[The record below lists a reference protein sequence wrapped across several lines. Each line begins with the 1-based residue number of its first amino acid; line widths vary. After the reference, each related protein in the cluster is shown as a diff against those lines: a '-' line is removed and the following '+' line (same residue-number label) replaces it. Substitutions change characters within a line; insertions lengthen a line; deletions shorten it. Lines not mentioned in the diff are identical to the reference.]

1 MSVTIPNNP
10 VSIGNARAYSLDKNN
25 CTVEYCMDEE
35 LKKLFPSLAADG
47 CYKKGVGRTGGVPG
61 YIKQEIFKEKLHQV
75 VLAAW
80 SLGENVKSSGSQDL
94 FLNNGSV
101 GKVLNLKTGKFDEPL
116 THQQLNADI
125 KIWYY
130 KTIKEGLIKG
140 AEITDWYISQNQML
154 SRQLREEANVYGRE
168 ALLNAAGLAVGQG
181 IGKVAGKMTKAV
193 TKEAK
198 ATIIKGKNISL
209 KGSASVI
216 KGTKVPLEVNLSI
229 SINRH
234 ANTWGGRKVGDAI
247 FNPKHFNDGRRRV
260 NTNID
265 VFSFN
270 AIEYPM
276 TKGYEKVQDAYV
288 ESHFNNPIEPFS
300 YNQVMGGK
308 ADFITDFTPIVG
320 NVKAGMAAAGNVL
333 LYYETMKAAD
343 RVEKTDMINEKSR
356 RDFGDYIK
364 RLIVND
370 INTFNAAKIERLLK
384 LYKLEGYKITNMKIR

>member
-10 VSIGNARAYSLDKNN
+10 VSIGNARSYSLDKNT

-61 YIKQEIFKEKLHQV
+61 YIKQVIFKEKLHQV

-80 SLGENVKSSGSQDL
+80 SLGENIKSSGSQDL

-101 GKVLNLKTGKFDEPL
+101 GMVLNLKTGKFDEPL

-198 ATIIKGKNISL
+198 ATIIKGKNVSL

-234 ANTWGGRKVGDAI
+234 ANTCGGRKVGDAI

-320 NVKAGMAAAGNVL
+320 NVKAGMAAAGNAF

-343 RVEKTDMINEKSR
+343 RVEKTDMISEKSR
-356 RDFGDYIK
+356 REFGDYIK

-370 INTFNAAKIERLLK
+370 INSFNAAKTEQLLK

>member
-1 MSVTIPNNP
+1 MATNPNTP
-10 VSIGNARAYSLDKNN
+10 VSIGNARSYSLDKNT

-61 YIKQEIFKEKLHQV
+61 YIKQVIFKEKLHQV

-80 SLGENVKSSGSQDL
+80 SLGENIKSSGSQDL

-140 AEITDWYISQNQML
+140 AEITDWYVSQNQML

-234 ANTWGGRKVGDAI
+234 ANTCGGRKVGDAI

-320 NVKAGMAAAGNVL
+320 NVKAGMAAAGNAF

-343 RVEKTDMINEKSR
+343 RVEKTDMISEKSR
-356 RDFGDYIK
+356 REFGDYIK

-370 INTFNAAKIERLLK
+370 INSFNAAKTEQLLK